1 MALVVFLHASSAW
14 AAATLMGVVRENQLG
29 GDLVRNVSV
38 SALGANPVVT
48 GADGQFVLH
57 FPQRKPGENVSIGV
71 SRNGWVVV
79 NDIQLNRALPA
90 NASQSPLEILIAKAA
105 ERETWALQFYRLQG
119 ERVVDARYKKELAA
133 AGLEERARLLRE
145 HDQARAQA
153 DELARQLATRP
164 AGSGGEDYQKAASL
178 FLDGKINKALEILS
192 EERLKQQGAD
202 AKKLHEDTMRSW
214 LLRGQLLAVKFD
226 FDGATRAYDEA
237 VAFAPSSYEAWFA
250 YSFFHQR
257 QNHFKESH
265 WGYKEA
271 LSLARASGK
280 KEVVARALN
289 NLGNLHGDEKRMAEA
304 RKAYKEALKIRCAL
318 AQQNSNV
325 YLPDLAVTLNNLG
338 VLHRD
343 ENRMAEARGVFKEA
357 LKIQRDLAQQNPDV
371 YLPAVATTLNNLG
384 LLHYAENRMAE
395 ARDVFKEA
403 LKIQRDLAQQN
414 PDVYLPAV
422 ATTLNNLGLLHYAEN
437 RMAEARKAYKEA
449 LKIYRTFAQVAPA
462 AYEPDVRRVQ
472 TNLDALP

>member
-1 MALVVFLHASSAW
+1 MHPIQVWLLALVVFLHASSAW

-29 GDLVRNVSV
+29 GDLVKNVSV

-57 FPQRKPGENVSIGV
+57 FPQRKPGEDVSIDV

-79 NDIQLNRALPA
+79 NDIQLKRALPA
-90 NASQSPLEILIAKAA
+90 NAAQSPLEILIAKAA

-133 AGLEERARLLRE
+133 ADSEERARLLRE
-145 HDQARAQA
+145 RDQARAQA
-153 DELARQLATRP
+153 DELARQLAARP

-226 FDGATRAYDEA
+226 FDGATRAYDAA

-265 WGYKEA
+265 RGYKEA

-289 NLGNLHGDEKRMAEA
+289 NLGNLHGDEKRMA
-304 RKAYKEALKIRCAL
+304 
-318 AQQNSNV
+318 
-325 YLPDLAVTLNNLG
+325 D
-338 VLHRD
+338 
-343 ENRMAEARGVFKEA
+343 
-357 LKIQRDLAQQNPDV
+357 
-371 YLPAVATTLNNLG
+371 
-384 LLHYAENRMAE
+384 

>member
-1 MALVVFLHASSAW
+1 MHPIQVWLLALVVFLHASSAW

-29 GDLVRNVSV
+29 GDLVKNVSV

-57 FPQRKPGENVSIGV
+57 FPQRKPGEDVSIDV

-79 NDIQLNRALPA
+79 NDIQLKRALPA
-90 NASQSPLEILIAKAA
+90 NAAQSPLEILIARAA

-133 AGLEERARLLRE
+133 AGSEERVRLLRE
-145 HDQARAQA
+145 RDQARAQA

-178 FLDGKINKALEILS
+178 FLDGKINEALEILS

-226 FDGATRAYDEA
+226 FDGVTRAYDAA

-265 WGYKEA
+265 RGYKEA

-289 NLGNLHGDEKRMAEA
+289 NLGNLHGDEKRMA
-304 RKAYKEALKIRCAL
+304 
-318 AQQNSNV
+318 
-325 YLPDLAVTLNNLG
+325 D
-338 VLHRD
+338 
-343 ENRMAEARGVFKEA
+343 
-357 LKIQRDLAQQNPDV
+357 
-371 YLPAVATTLNNLG
+371 
-384 LLHYAENRMAE
+384 